1 MKLTTLSA
9 LLAVQLGVAGYLWFS
24 QQHLQQAEPLLAD
37 GQISQLVLQQGP
49 ADNATTDTA
58 RATEGAA
65 TPAAPA
71 SLTLVRQ
78 DQRWWLQLPAK
89 DNDSAGLR
97 VAAAPAKIDTLLNEL
112 GQIRLQ
118 WPVADSSD
126 SQRRFK
132 VASEAHQWQ
141 LSLQTPAGTQ
151 RLWLG
156 DSAGLRQLYL
166 RRDGE
171 TAIYNV
177 ALNSYVLSTD
187 LNQWLDPD
195 QLAVKALQAV
205 RGADFQL
212 VKTDQQWQLAPAA
225 PLTLQAATAG
235 TRPATSAAAAPAGPL
250 PAGQLQADQAASQAL
265 ADQLQNLKVQSL
277 YQGDWPADA
286 LALQL
291 STAEGDLTLSLA
303 KTGEMYLAKRSDQQ
317 AVFRIDAAL
326 YQQLSSPTL
335 ASLQAKAGDQALASQ
350 DKTKPAASSLTP
362 LADKLKPGQTAPAG
376 SAAPQP

>member
-24 QQHLQQAEPLLAD
+24 QQNMPQAEPLLAD

-49 ADNATTDTA
+49 AQSTA
-58 RATEGAA
+58 PDAAQAADGA

-78 DQRWWLQLPAK
+78 GQRWWLQLPAK
-89 DNDSAGLR
+89 DQDSDGLR
-97 VAAAPAKIDTLLNEL
+97 VAAAPAKIDALLSDL
-112 GQIRLQ
+112 GKVRLQ
-118 WPVADSSD
+118 WPVADSSG
-126 SQRRFK
+126 SQHRFK

-141 LSLQTPAGTQ
+141 LSLQSPAGTQ

-177 ALNSYVLSTD
+177 ALNSDALSTD

-225 PLTLQAATAG
+225 PLTLQAA
-235 TRPATSAAAAPAGPL
+235 PAENAPAAATTAEPL
-250 PAGQLQADQAASQAL
+250 PTGKLQADQAASQAL

-291 STAEGDLTLSLA
+291 TTAEGDLTLSLA
-303 KTGEMYLAKRSDQQ
+303 KAGEIYLAKRSDQQ
-317 AVFRIDAAL
+317 AMFRIDAVL

-350 DKTKPAASSLTP
+350 DKTKPAAAPASSLAP

>member
-24 QQHLQQAEPLLAD
+24 QQNMPQAEPLLAD

-49 ADNATTDTA
+49 AQSTA
-58 RATEGAA
+58 PDAAQAADGA

-78 DQRWWLQLPAK
+78 GQRWWLQLPAK
-89 DNDSAGLR
+89 DQDSDGLR
-97 VAAAPAKIDTLLNEL
+97 VAAAPAKIDALLSDL
-112 GQIRLQ
+112 GKVRLQ
-118 WPVADSSD
+118 WPVADSSG
-126 SQRRFK
+126 SQHRFK

-141 LSLQTPAGTQ
+141 LSLQSPAGTQ

-177 ALNSYVLSTD
+177 ALNSDALSTD

-212 VKTDQQWQLAPAA
+212 VKTAQQWQLAPAA
-225 PLTLQAATAG
+225 AATAE
-235 TRPATSAAAAPAGPL
+235 PL
-250 PAGQLQADQAASQAL
+250 PTGKLQADQAASQAL

-277 YQGDWPADA
+277 YQGDWPTDA

-291 STAEGDLTLSLA
+291 TTAEGDLTLSLA
-303 KTGEMYLAKRSDQQ
+303 KAGETYLAKRSDQQ
-317 AVFRIDAAL
+317 AMFRIDAVL

-350 DKTKPAASSLTP
+350 DKTKPAAAPASSLAP